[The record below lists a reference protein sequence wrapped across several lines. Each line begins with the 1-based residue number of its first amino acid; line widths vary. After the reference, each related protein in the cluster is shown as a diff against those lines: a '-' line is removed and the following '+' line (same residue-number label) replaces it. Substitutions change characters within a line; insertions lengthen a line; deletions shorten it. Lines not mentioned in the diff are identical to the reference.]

1 MYMDR
6 VYVQQNNCE
15 NVYNL
20 GLVIFR
26 DKVVRYGCIGNHLRV
41 TLLDMIMKER
51 RGEVIEGL
59 AIKNACQMLMMLG
72 IETGSVCKEDIQSHF
87 LKQSAQF
94 YKIESPKFMEENSA
108 SVNIHKVEVRINEEA
123 ERATHY
129 LEESTE
135 PRIVE
140 VVQEGA
146 TNVIMAD
153 MFIEFISRAS
163 EGKILSNVS
172 IQLLNLVN
180 VSMVC

>member
-1 MYMDR
+1 M
-6 VYVQQNNCE
+6 
-15 NVYNL
+15 
-20 GLVIFR
+20 
-26 DKVVRYGCIGNHLRV
+26 
-41 TLLDMIMKER
+41 
-51 RGEVIEGL
+51 EVIDRL

-72 IETGSVCKEDIQSHF
+72 IETRNVYEEDFGSHF
-87 LKQSAQF
+87 LKQSAEF
-94 YKIESPKFMEENSA
+94 YKIESQKFLEENSA
-108 SVNIHKVEVRINEEA
+108 SVYIHKVEARINEEA

-163 EGKILSNVS
+163 EGKILTNVS
-172 IQLLNLVN
+172 IQF
-180 VSMVC
+180 